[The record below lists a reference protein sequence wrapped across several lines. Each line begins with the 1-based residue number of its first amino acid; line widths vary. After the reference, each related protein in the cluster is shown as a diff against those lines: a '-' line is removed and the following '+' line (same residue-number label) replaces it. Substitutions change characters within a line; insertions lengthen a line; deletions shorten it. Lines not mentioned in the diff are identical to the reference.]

1 MLTDVLTFAGEYF
14 HIFFFQTVNYYFFF
28 SKDRRYRF
36 VKYKN
41 CFIGSEA
48 VEWLC
53 NGVPDLKRDRNMA
66 VKLGRG
72 E

>member
-1 MLTDVLTFAGEYF
+1 MILTFIEKLIYIY
-14 HIFFFQTVNYYFFF
+14 IFSTFSTFFIYL
-28 SKDRRYRF
+28 KDRRYRF
-36 VKYKN
+36 VKYKK